1 MTKIETLE
9 QTYLQAR
16 EYLEAMAAELEVAR
30 QVAINAYHNLDAA
43 IHEEIVRRKELGES
57 E

>member
-1 MTKIETLE
+1 MTKIEVLE

-30 QVAINAYHNLDAA
+30 QVAINAYHNLDNA
-43 IHEEIVRRKELGES
+43 IHEEIVRRKELGEA